1 MKPCLHQVFS
11 EFLMM
16 LVMKNYDYGG
26 FSTLFNKL
34 VITFK
39 EYLNKTH
46 STVPHYTEQFSTLDV
61 LEGINKEASTGRG
74 RPKYNALFTKK
85 QVTHFVSL
93 HSQLDFCTIIVMTLM
108 CTELMIVTCTLTIT
122 LVARLY
128 L

>member
-1 MKPCLHQVFS
+1 MKPCLHQVVA

-16 LVMKNYDYGG
+16 PVMKNYDYGG

-46 STVPHYTEQFSTLDV
+46 STVPHYTEQFTTLDV
-61 LEGINKEASTGRG
+61 LEAINKEASTGRG
-74 RPKYNALFTKK
+74 QPKYNALFTKK

-93 HSQLDFCTIIVMTLM
+93 HSQLDIALS
-108 CTELMIVTCTLTIT
+108 L
-122 LVARLY
+122 R
-128 L
+128 